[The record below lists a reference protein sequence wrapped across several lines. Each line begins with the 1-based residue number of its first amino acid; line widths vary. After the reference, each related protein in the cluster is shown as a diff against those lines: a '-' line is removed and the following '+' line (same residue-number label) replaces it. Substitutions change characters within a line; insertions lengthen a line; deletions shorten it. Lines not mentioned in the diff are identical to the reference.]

1 MFCKFKSLVIGS
13 SLFAL
18 FVLPAN
24 FNTLSARGADLRG
37 GGSGA
42 YGAYGSPDGYYPQDG
57 AVSGGSYGYGGI
69 GGQGDTYGGRPD
81 QYNQGWQGGNYGG
94 QGSYGTSYP
103 SYPTY
108 NNSYPNSTYQYDNSY
123 PTPSQNEGGGFSGGS
138 YMRR

>member
-1 MFCKFKSLVIGS
+1 MFCKLKSFVIGS

-42 YGAYGSPDGYYPQDG
+42 YGAYGAYGSPDGGYYPQDG
-57 AVSGGSYGYGGI
+57 AMSGGSYGYGGV
-69 GGQGDTYGGRPD
+69 GQGEMYSPQD
-81 QYNQGWQGGNYGG
+81 QNPGWQGGNYGS

-108 NNSYPNSTYQYDNSY
+108 NNAYPNSSYQYDNNY
-123 PTPSQNEGGGFSGGS
+123 PTPSNQGGVGGG